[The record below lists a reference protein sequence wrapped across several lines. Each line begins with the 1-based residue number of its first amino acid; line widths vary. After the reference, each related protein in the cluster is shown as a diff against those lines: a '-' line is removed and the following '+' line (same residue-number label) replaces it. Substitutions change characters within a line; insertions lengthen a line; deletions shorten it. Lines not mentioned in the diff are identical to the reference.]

1 MKTSQ
6 HVLVLAAVGSVLSLT
21 MGCSSL
27 KTRDSAIQESLAKRV
42 VIENSNGTTSRPDWL
57 TTTTIFEEK
66 DSHLFFTGF
75 FAGQGSNRLSTCYRL
90 AEADIQVRMAQEI
103 SQRVKSELLQMAE
116 GMSEQVEPAVLDSL
130 LVEAK
135 AQIDGLRL
143 TDRFYERAL
152 VNGSERVD
160 CFARARISLGDFMR
174 AKQGLTR
181 SLADQRPEIR
191 AILNARQKDFA
202 QKDASQKDTVEKDE
216 KQ

>member
-1 MKTSQ
+1 MNTKQ
-6 HVLVLAAVGSVLSLT
+6 NVLIRVAFASVVIPM

-27 KTRDSAIQESLAKRV
+27 KTRDTAVQESLSRRV
-42 VIENSNGTTSRPDWL
+42 VIENSMGTTARPDWL
-57 TTTTIFEEK
+57 QTTTIFEEK
-66 DSHLFFTGF
+66 DSNLFFTGIF
-75 FAGQGSNRLSTCYRL
+75 SGQGSSRLSTCYRL

-103 SQRVKSELLQMAE
+103 SHRVKSELLQMAE
-116 GMSEQVEPAVLDSL
+116 GMSEQLEPAVLDSL

-152 VNGSERVD
+152 VNGAERVD

-181 SLADQRPEIR
+181 SLADQRPEIQ

-202 QKDASQKDTVEKDE
+202 QKDEQ
-216 KQ
+216 Q